1 MSAYL
6 TAASKLPPYLPF
18 PRFLLETGLNQTAM
32 LLYAVLLDRAN
43 LSRVRG
49 WTDEDGHIF
58 IVYPVNKLADVVDK
72 GPSTVKKALAELE
85 TAELIERRRCGNGI
99 PNRIYVKQP
108 DSQET
113 DRQTDQKPADGQP
126 ENRTPDSQ
134 ETGPQTAGKPDSHI
148 IRSSNL
154 KSNLRGVNARARGFG
169 RYGNVFLTEEE
180 AGELRADFPNLWR
193 EYIERLSA
201 YMVST
206 GKSYQNHPAT
216 IRRWAG
222 EDRVRTGGGLS
233 DYSCQEEE
241 SL

>member
-85 TAELIERRRCGNGI
+85 TAELIERRRCGNGLT
-99 PNRIYVKQP
+99 
-108 DSQET
+108 DSRKT
-113 DRQTDQKPADGQP
+113 GLLTARKPALRQP
-126 ENRTPDSQ
+126 ENRTP
-134 ETGPQTAGKPDSHI
+134 I
-148 IRSSNL
+148 
-154 KSNLRGVNARARGFG
+154 
-169 RYGNVFLTEEE
+169 
-180 AGELRADFPNLWR
+180 
-193 EYIERLSA
+193 
-201 YMVST
+201 
-206 GKSYQNHPAT
+206 
-216 IRRWAG
+216 
-222 EDRVRTGGGLS
+222 
-233 DYSCQEEE
+233 
-241 SL
+241 